1 MKRFI
6 LWITLAVLMSFGVSS
21 TWAASPVDVVVVGG
35 GAAGMTAAITAA
47 EEGKEV
53 VLLEKMPILGGALR
67 YTAGTISGAGTKI
80 QAAQGIEDSPELHFL
95 DSMIE
100 ADFLAI
106 PELLMLYCE
115 LAGPTIDW
123 LVDELGVD
131 IQEAVFAPENTLYS
145 VPRSYKPA
153 SIDGTGAVLH
163 ALLQAVET
171 YPNLTIH
178 LETEGIRLLQDER
191 TDRVYGVGA
200 VDNRG
205 MYREYLA
212 TQGVILATG
221 GFGSNANMLERY
233 QPTSNNWVMITAA
246 GATGDGHRMGQ
257 SVGAKLTHMEYVPTY
272 NYGFLRA
279 NGQPALV
286 YVRSELF
293 GGIYVNEL
301 GDRFVDELTT
311 QKEREYALR
320 EQPNNIMFE
329 LFDESIRLENNRP
342 HINAFCE
349 SGEIASGNTIE
360 ELAEEIG
367 IDPNALRATIDRY
380 NQFVATGIDED
391 FGKERLIAPIE
402 NPPFYA
408 AKLRPL
414 GLLTL
419 GGLLVDTDMRVIH
432 ENGHAIP
439 GLFAAGELLGGV
451 HGTHISSG
459 NGITA
464 PLAFGR
470 LAGHTVLAH
479 EPYAFSNDRIVELE
493 LTLVDGTFQGE
504 SNSYGGTLT
513 IEVTVENEAIVG
525 ITVVSHQDTAAIAE
539 PALDTMIERML
550 EANTPYVD
558 TVTGATVTTEA
569 LISAVENAL
578 Q

>member
-1 MKRFI
+1 MKHVQWFI
-6 LWITLAVLMSFGVSS
+6 VPLILCLLAGGAL
-21 TWAASPVDVVVVGG
+21 ASNTADVVIVGG
-35 GAAGMTAAITAA
+35 GAAGLAAAITAA
-47 EEGKEV
+47 EEGAEV
-53 VLLEKMPILGGALR
+53 ILLEKLPILGGALR

-95 DSMIE
+95 DSMVE

-123 LVDELGVD
+123 LVDDLHVD
-131 IQEAVFAPENTLYS
+131 IREAVFAPEHTLYS
-145 VPRSYKPA
+145 VPRSYKPERVN
-153 SIDGTGAVLH
+153 GLGAVLY

-178 LETEGIRLLQDER
+178 LETEGFRLLQDDL
-191 TDRVYGVGA
+191 TDRIYGVGA
-200 VDNRG
+200 VDSSG
-205 MYREYLA
+205 MYREFQA
-212 TQGVILATG
+212 RQGVILATG
-221 GFGSNANMLERY
+221 GFGSNERMLQRY
-233 QPTSNNWVMITAA
+233 QPTSSSWVMITAA

-257 SVGAKLTHMEYVPTY
+257 GVGAALTHMEFVPTY
-272 NYGFLRA
+272 NYGFIRA
-279 NGQPALV
+279 SGQPALV

-301 GDRFVDELTT
+301 GERFVNELTT

-320 EQPNNIMFE
+320 QQPNNIMFE
-329 LFDESIRLENNRP
+329 LFDEAIRLENNRP

-360 ELAEEIG
+360 ELAAEIG
-367 IDPNALRATIDRY
+367 LDPTALRRTIDRY
-380 NQFVATGIDED
+380 NDFVKEGIDED
-391 FGKERLIAPIE
+391 FGKENLIAVIE

-419 GGLLVDTDMRVIH
+419 GGLLVDTQMRVIAEH
-432 ENGHAIP
+432 GEVIP
-439 GLFAAGELLGGV
+439 GLYAAGEVLGGV

-470 LAGHTVLAH
+470 LAGQTVLAN
-479 EPYAFSNDRIVELE
+479 EPYLLLAETAAVSELS
-493 LTLVDGTFQGE
+493 LTDGVYQSETQ
-504 SNSYGGTLT
+504 SYGGPLVVQ
-513 IEVTVENEAIVG
+513 VTVENETITAIEILSHEDTPG
-525 ITVVSHQDTAAIAE
+525 IADTAFE
-539 PALDTMIERML
+539 TMMARML
-550 EANTPYVD
+550 AANSPYVD
-558 TVTGATVTTEA
+558 TVSGATVTSEA
-569 LISAVENAL
+569 LISAVAEAL